1 MPRRARLHVVGG
13 TFHIVSRFV
22 HQEPWLDRPGARE
35 AYLTFLERAA
45 ATGGVKVLAYC
56 LMSTH
61 VHVVVVQGE
70 RSLERFCKSMHTSFS
85 TWVHQHA
92 RGKKAH
98 GPVFAQRPLSVL
110 VDDQQYLLELVRYVH
125 NHPVRA
131 GLVKHARNSDWSS
144 HNAYVGRKAAPGFLH
159 TAPVLKQFGKS
170 AAVASKRFEAFVD
183 AGRDEL
189 RRPEFGGAES
199 AGEAA
204 AVRGRLPQGHALQH
218 GVLGRASFVRKTLEA
233 ASNAKQATSSS
244 TRAPRNTEAKTRLP
258 RTRRPSVE
266 KLLDAVLRHKKVSAL
281 SFDAR
286 PKARSSGEVKRLVVW
301 IWMQVYEGKQSELSR
316 GLGLAS
322 SMVSRYYGQ
331 VLAAAGEYDRDTKAI
346 VARLGHSSRR

>member
-1 MPRRARLHVVGG
+1 M
-13 TFHIVSRFV
+13 VSRFV
-22 HQEPWLDRPGARE
+22 RQEPWLDRPGARD

-45 ATGGVKVLAYC
+45 ATGGVQVLAYC

-61 VHVVVVQGE
+61 VHVVVVQGD

-110 VDDQQYLLELVRYVH
+110 VEDREYLLELVRYVH

-144 HNAYVGRKAAPGFLH
+144 HNAYLAGKTAPEFLH
-159 TAPVLKQFGKS
+159 TERVLAQFGEP
-170 AAVASKRFEAFVD
+170 AAVARKRFDTFVD
-183 AGRDEL
+183 EGRKEV
-189 RRPEFGGAES
+189 RRPEFSNADDAS
-199 AGEAA
+199 EAA
-204 AVRGRLPQGHALQH
+204 TVRSGLRKGHERRH
-218 GVLGRASFVRKTLEA
+218 GVLGRSAFVRKALEA
-233 ASNAKQATSSS
+233 TGS
-244 TRAPRNTEAKTRLP
+244 TKPAPRKGETKPAKPTQ
-258 RTRRPSVE
+258 RRPSVE
-266 KLLDAVLRHKKVSAL
+266 KLLDAVLRHKEL
-281 SFDAR
+281 SVLAFEAS
-286 PKARSSGEVKRLVVW
+286 PKARASSEVKRLVVW
-301 IWMQVYEGKQSELSR
+301 IWMQTYEGKQSELSQ

-331 VLAAAGEYDRDTKAI
+331 VLAAAGKYDRDTKAI